1 MPAED
6 EWNVVSTSLPFTRR
20 FIWVSVVFK
29 LSRLR
34 GRGMTLMGFLDPPLG
49 YVWGEPIKVSKPENS
64 RPLFSSATEKVTQ
77 QKPVDETY
85 LNEVHWQ
92 R

>member
-1 MPAED
+1 
-6 EWNVVSTSLPFTRR
+6 
-20 FIWVSVVFK
+20 
-29 LSRLR
+29 
-34 GRGMTLMGFLDPPLG
+34 MGFLDPPLG